1 MMKDRCKISEIF
13 CNFAVRKSEKVMNQ
27 PYTIFTLDNG
37 LRVVN
42 WRRDGLVSYIG
53 IVVNAGSRDED
64 DTHYGLAHFVEHTIF
79 KGTEKRRGWQIS
91 SRMEV
96 VGGELN
102 AYTSKEETMVY
113 TNAPAGYEE
122 RAVELLSDLVM
133 SSRFPAEDIDREREV
148 IAEEINSYLDSP
160 SDSVYDE
167 FEEHAYAGSG
177 LAHNILGTHDSI
189 RHLTGS
195 DCRNFLDKFYTP
207 SNMVMYCASSMDPQK
222 MLRLVEKYFN
232 ALHFPAAVHRRPLP
246 PDVGHFDIREDRG
259 NHQANTIVGS
269 RVFGRRDPRRYALFL
284 LNNYL
289 GGPCMNSRL
298 NREMREKRGYVY
310 TVDSNVS
317 LMSDSGLLLIYFGS
331 DPSTVGKCRKLIDNE
346 LDRLVQSTI
355 PASTFDKIKRQYCG
369 QLLVSSDHIENRA
382 MSLAKSMMYFDD
394 VHDISSMAS
403 HIMEVTPQQVREVAE
418 LLVRDKCGTL
428 TII

>member
-1 MMKDRCKISEIF
+1 
-13 CNFAVRKSEKVMNQ
+13 MNQ
-27 PYTIFTLDNG
+27 EYNVFTLGNG

-42 WRRDGLVSYIG
+42 WHRNGLVSYIG
-53 IVVNAGSRDED
+53 FVVNAGSRDED
-64 DTHYGLAHFVEHTIF
+64 DSHFGLAHFVEHTIF
-79 KGTEKRRGWQIS
+79 KGTDRRRGWQIS

-122 RAVELLSDLVM
+122 RAIELLADIVT
-133 SSRFPAEDIDREREV
+133 SSRFPKEEIDREREV

-167 FEEHAYAGSG
+167 FEELAYAGSG
-177 LAHNILGTHDSI
+177 LAHNILGTHESI
-189 RHLTGS
+189 RHLDS
-195 DCRNFLDKFYTP
+195 ADCRNFLDRFYTP
-207 SNMVMYCASSMDPQK
+207 ANMVMYCASSLPPEK
-222 MLRLVEKYFN
+222 LIRIVERHFG
-232 ALHFPAAVHRRPLP
+232 ALHFPSVSHHRELP
-246 PDVGHFDIREDRG
+246 PPVNPFDVCEDRG
-259 NHQANTIVGS
+259 NHQANTIMGA
-269 RVFGRRDPRRYALFL
+269 RLFGRLDPRRYALFL

-298 NREMREKRGYVY
+298 NRELREKRGYVY

-331 DPSTVGKCRKLIDNE
+331 DPATVGKCRRLINCE
-346 LDRLVQSTI
+346 LDRLASSTI
-355 PASTFDKIKRQYCG
+355 PPASFDKMKRQYCG

-382 MSLAKSMMYFDD
+382 MSLAKSLLYFNAIN
-394 VHDISSMAS
+394 DISSMAT
-403 HIMEVTPQQVREVAE
+403 HIMEVTPEEVRDVAE
-418 LLVRDKCGTL
+418 LLVKGNCGTL

>member
-1 MMKDRCKISEIF
+1 M
-13 CNFAVRKSEKVMNQ
+13 NRKYNV
-27 PYTIFTLDNG
+27 FTLGNG

-42 WRRDGLVSYIG
+42 WHREGLVSYIG
-53 IVVNAGSRDED
+53 FVVNAGSRDED
-64 DTHYGLAHFVEHTIF
+64 DAHFGLAHFVEHTIF
-79 KGTEKRRGWQIS
+79 KGTDKRRGWQIS

-113 TNAPAGYEE
+113 TNAPSGYEE
-122 RAVELLSDLVM
+122 RAIELLADLVR
-133 SSRFPAEDIDREREV
+133 SSRFPAEEIDREREV

-167 FEEHAYAGSG
+167 FEELAYAGSG
-177 LAHNILGTHDSI
+177 LAHNILGTPESI
-189 RHLTGS
+189 RHLSGA
-195 DCRNFLDKFYTP
+195 DCRSFLDRFYTP
-207 SNMVMYCASSMDPQK
+207 TNMVMYCASSIAPEK
-222 MLRLVEKYFN
+222 MMRLVERHFSD
-232 ALHFPAAVHRRPLP
+232 LHFPPATHNREMP
-246 PDVGHFDIREDRG
+246 PMVEQFDKREDRG

-298 NREMREKRGYVY
+298 NRELREKRGYVY

-331 DPSTVGKCRKLIDNE
+331 DPSTVSKCRRLIDNE
-346 LDRLVQSTI
+346 LNSLADTLI
-355 PASTFDKIKRQYCG
+355 PTLTFEKMKRQYCG

-382 MSLAKSMMYFDD
+382 MSLAKSILYYDR
-394 VHDISSMAS
+394 VSDISTMAAN
-403 HIMEVTPQQVREVAE
+403 IMEVTPEQVREVAE
-418 LLVRDKCGTL
+418 LLIEGYSGTL
-428 TII
+428 ILI

>member
-1 MMKDRCKISEIF
+1 
-13 CNFAVRKSEKVMNQ
+13 MNQ
-27 PYTIFTLDNG
+27 AYGIYTLDNG

-42 WRRDGLVSYIG
+42 WHREGLVSYIG
-53 IVVNAGSRDED
+53 FVVNAGSRDED
-64 DTHYGLAHFVEHTIF
+64 NGHHGLAHFVEHTIF

-113 TNAPAGYEE
+113 TNAPSGYEE

-167 FEEHAYAGSG
+167 FEELAYAGSG
-177 LAHNILGTHDSI
+177 LAHNILGSHESI
-189 RHLTGS
+189 RLLNGA
-195 DCRNFLDKFYTP
+195 DCRKFLDTYYTP
-207 SNMVMYCASSMDPQK
+207 GNMVMYCATSLPLDK
-222 MLRLVEKYFN
+222 MRRLVEKYFGQ
-232 ALHFPAAVHRRPLP
+232 LHFPAVSHDRILP
-246 PDVGHFDIREDRG
+246 PPVAPFDKCEDRG
-259 NHQANTIVGS
+259 NHQANTIVGA

-298 NREMREKRGYVY
+298 NRELREKRGYVY

-346 LDRLVQSTI
+346 LDRLAQSAI

-382 MSLAKSMMYFDD
+382 MSLAKSMLYFGD

-403 HIMEVTPQQVREVAE
+403 HIMEVSPAQVREVAE
-418 LLVRDKCGTL
+418 LLIKEKCGTL